1 MKNLHID
8 EKKIFFVLSPHIN
21 YYHSYRGDSRGST
34 GFGKDMKLMR
44 NILDKLDEI
53 EEKGLCN
60 GRIPITWDYADTFWS
75 IQLQQEYQQDVLD
88 RVIERCKAGK
98 DEVLIGSWG
107 NVAQP
112 VLDTEEFEI
121 QHQWFLENSMGIGVK
136 QLFGDRVAPYAR
148 TQETMFTQ
156 GMIEQYNKLGVEGIG
171 IYYSVYPFDVGRPFL
186 NPRLDLN
193 QRYGLVDFQSA
204 VSDASM
210 LMIPM
215 YGFADILDY
224 YSIKKWFERIREY
237 QEKNL
242 IEGHALIF
250 LNFDMDYD
258 NWIGVSLPKI
268 LKWMPNTRG
277 LDEFAA
283 IVDEYDYV
291 KFGNLLDVIPKM
303 NVYGKTVLKQD
314 AADGNWNGF
323 YNWAQKYNNTKFWTV
338 GQRARWFKCI
348 SDTLISNKLS
358 QQKAKIDKYIRNNA
372 DNFETFIK
380 NQILFASTT
389 NFGMSMPFQHPHRR
403 KTAMNYVIRSH
414 FAADNALKIALE
426 DSLNKLY
433 NNVGSNDIYLN
444 VIPILNRGISEREQ
458 LDVKGPL
465 LIKTPL
471 PKTIIQKLKKDGSN
485 LSLGNDLN
493 YSIYHQYGKSNPLFE
508 AFIKISSLTN
518 KNIYQGKLSVNE
530 QKEKSKI
537 SELKATKEELS
548 NEFITILLN
557 QKGKIVSFRYNDEE
571 FACDNFLDSAVVFG
585 DAKKPRRY
593 SSNLNQVKVLRDG
606 TDGFS
611 AKIKLI
617 SEFGILPNSQVI
629 AEKTLTLYS
638 GLDKIFIDVKMQLCD
653 IKGEKCSEDGTSF
666 VEDPW
671 DERWREIMPCEI
683 KPNIIGSEKP
693 LRIWKKNFMGY
704 ISHFDCDMKQ
714 IDPKNYNIGCM
725 VANISDGWM
734 ALTNRNKGLL
744 IGFNALKAANFA
756 FSPIKLKDK
765 GFGDSEIEGQQ
776 IRINP
781 FGTYYGEHFNYWTE
795 GSGHAQEIIPQ
806 LFGTY
811 HSTAPTF
818 SGKEISFELV
828 LSPYFD
834 DKPPAEIQNFADH
847 FSLPPLI
854 IIGSKENPLMVD
866 NFSVYNKI
874 AQNLI
879 EEFDI
884 QELLDMSY
892 IDWVRKV
899 NEGFDPKIHGK
910 VKPKPLNLSLKLML
924 RLLIDGI
931 RGS

>member
-21 YYHSYRGDSRGST
+21 YYHSYRGDSRGPT
-34 GFGKDMKLMR
+34 GFGKDMNLMR
-44 NILDKLDEI
+44 DILDKLDEI

-88 RVIERCKAGK
+88 RVIKRCHAGK

-121 QHQWFLENSMGIGVK
+121 QHQWFIENSMGIGVK

-193 QRYGLVDFQSA
+193 QRYGLVEFRSA

-215 YGFADILDY
+215 YGFGDILDY

-258 NWIGVSLPKI
+258 NWVGVSLPKI
-268 LKWMPNTRG
+268 LSWMPNTRG
-277 LDEFAA
+277 LDEFAE
-283 IVDEYDYV
+283 IVDEYNYV
-291 KFGNLLDVIPKM
+291 EFGNLLEIIPKM
-303 NVYGKTVLKQD
+303 NIYGKTILKQD

-348 SDTLISNKLS
+348 SDTLISNNLS
-358 QQKAKIDKYIRNNA
+358 QNKSEISNYIR
-372 DNFETFIK
+372 DNDDASETYIK

-403 KTAMNYVIRSH
+403 KTAMNYAIRSH
-414 FAADNALKIALE
+414 FAANNALRIALE
-426 DSLNKLY
+426 DLLNKIY
-433 NNVGSNDIYLN
+433 TDAQNNEIYLN
-444 VIPILNRGISEREQ
+444 IVPIVNRGISEREK
-458 LDVKGPL
+458 LSIDSSL

-471 PKTIIQKLKKDGSN
+471 PDKFHQKGINISSISSTDDIN
-485 LSLGNDLN
+485 C
-493 YSIYHQYGKSNPLFE
+493 SIY
-508 AFIKISSLTN
+508 
-518 KNIYQGKLSVNE
+518 YQN
-530 QKEKSKI
+530 EKSKPILETLIKPSCFSNQNYYQEKLTFKDGNKI
-537 SELKATKEELS
+537 SKLKDLKANKRELS
-548 NEFITILLN
+548 NEFISLLLDEEGRIISLEY
-557 QKGKIVSFRYNDEE
+557 KDEE
-571 FACDNFLDSAVVFG
+571 FACDNFLESAVVFG
-585 DAKKPRRY
+585 EPKKAKRY
-593 SSNLNQVKVLRDG
+593 SSHKNEVIVLRDG

-611 AKIKLI
+611 VSLKLK
-617 SEFGILPNSQVI
+617 SEFEIIQDSQVT
-629 AEKTLTLYS
+629 AEKTITLYS
-638 GLDKIFIDVKMQLCD
+638 GLDKLFIKVKMQLCD

-704 ISHFDCDMKQ
+704 VSHFDCDMKV
-714 IDPKNYNIGCM
+714 IDPKNYDIGCM

-734 ALTNRNKGLL
+734 ALTNSNKGIL

-756 FSPIKLKDK
+756 FSPIKIKDK
-765 GFGDSEIEGQQ
+765 GFDDTKKEGQQ

-781 FGTYYGEHFNYWTE
+781 FGTYYGDHLNYWTD
-795 GSGHAQEIIPQ
+795 GTGHAQEIIPE

-811 HSTAPTF
+811 YSTAPTF
-818 SGKEISFELV
+818 SGQEINFELV
-828 LSPYFD
+828 LSPYLGD
-834 DKPPAEIQNFADH
+834 EPPTKTQNFADH
-847 FSLPPLI
+847 FSFPPLI
-854 IIGSKENPLMVD
+854 LIGSKESPRMVD
-866 NFSVYNKI
+866 NFSIYNEMADILVQKFD
-874 AQNLI
+874 I
-879 EEFDI
+879 EELL
-884 QELLDMSY
+884 ELSY
-892 IDWVRKV
+892 IEWVRKV
-899 NEGFDPKIHGK
+899 NGDFDPEKDGK
-910 VKPKPLNLSLKLML
+910 VKHKPLNLSLKLML

-931 RGS
+931 KGR